1 MLRIVLIALL
11 IASAGCANTARIV
24 QSPVLVK
31 RAAPKS
37 GAERQLVITIRERQ
51 GGLRATPGS
60 SARAYAEPPA
70 YQASAYTRRVIASL
84 ERDYPIEWIDGWH
97 IDVLGVHCAV
107 FEVRDPTAREALLAR
122 LRNDERVESAQPM
135 NTFTTTAR
143 SATYNDPYFSLQ
155 KGVEAMRVPE
165 AHRWARGRGVT
176 VAIIDT
182 GADTKHRELSG
193 RILLSR
199 NFVDD
204 DARRFR
210 MDRHGTAV
218 AGVIAALTNNREGI
232 VGVAPA
238 AELMVL
244 KACWEERPEAPAVCN
259 TLTLAEALA
268 YAIQRRAQII
278 NLSLTGPSDP
288 LLSRLVQR
296 ALSQGVLVL
305 GAAAN
310 AFEGGSLASTKLDG
324 FPLGIPGVIAVAD
337 ANVTPALA
345 REQAASAMPAAQ
357 RGETDAVLQR
367 TMSAGSD
374 VQALSVAHSSAPP
387 PQPDGAGPVLLA
399 APGSEVLTL
408 APGGRYD
415 YVSGAS
421 ISVAMVSGV
430 VALLLEH
437 RQGLT
442 SAAVR
447 AVLER
452 TGIPDE
458 NSGTRIVDACDAVAS
473 VVQTADCGNAS
484 ARTLVDSTHR

>member
-11 IASAGCANTARIV
+11 IAFAGCASTARIV
-24 QSPVLVK
+24 QSPALVK
-31 RAAPKS
+31 RAVPKNE
-37 GAERQLVITIRERQ
+37 AEQQLVITIRESQ
-51 GGLRATPGS
+51 GGLRAPPGS

-84 ERDYPIEWIDGWH
+84 ERDYPIEWINGWH

-107 FEVRDPTAREALLAR
+107 FKVRGRTARDALLTR

-135 NTFTTTAR
+135 NTFTTSAR

-182 GADTKHRELSG
+182 GADTKHPELSG

-204 DARRFR
+204 DTERFR

-244 KACWEERPEAPAVCN
+244 KACWEERPDAPAVCN

-268 YAIQRRAQII
+268 FAIQRRAQII

-288 LLSRLVQR
+288 LLSRLVDR
-296 ALSQGVLVL
+296 ALSQGALVL

-310 AFEGGSLASTKLDG
+310 AFQGHSVAGTKLDG

-337 ANVTPALA
+337 ASVTPAIA
-345 REQAASAMPAAQ
+345 RNPGASVMPAAQ

-367 TMSAGSD
+367 TASAGHEM
-374 VQALSVAHSSAPP
+374 QAMSVARSSAP
-387 PQPDGAGPVLLA
+387 QAVAAGPILLA

-437 RQGLT
+437 GQGLT
-442 SAAVR
+442 SAGVR

-452 TGIPDE
+452 TSIPDE

-473 VVQTADCGNAS
+473 VVQTADCGNPGS
-484 ARTLVDSTHR
+484 RTVLDSTHR